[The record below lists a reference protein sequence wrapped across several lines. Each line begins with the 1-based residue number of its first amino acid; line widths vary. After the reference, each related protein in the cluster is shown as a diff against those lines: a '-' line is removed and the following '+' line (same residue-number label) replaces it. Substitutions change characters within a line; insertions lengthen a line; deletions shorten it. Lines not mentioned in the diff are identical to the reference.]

1 MSSRKMEKFINVKV
15 LDNGGYIARQ
25 CNKIYFDEE
34 KGYLLRVN
42 RNNLTILDSIGL
54 PTTLT
59 DGDVAKMYRLSL
71 TLHKQGNLLCYRSG
85 NSLKAM
91 NDAKIAKYLGI
102 SERKASE
109 FLNRMIQN
117 NIIARVIIVKGNSR
131 ERQYYINPIY
141 FFVGKWLNVNLYL
154 LFKNDLKRILPEWVI
169 AEFEEKEG
177 SESERRKAEKD

>member
-1 MSSRKMEKFINVKV
+1 MSSRKIEKFINVKV

-25 CNKIYFDEE
+25 SNKIYFDEE

-91 NDAKIAKYLGI
+91 NDARVAKHLGI

-169 AEFEEKEG
+169 VEFEEKEDNENG
-177 SESERRKAEKD
+177 K